1 MTPRLRAFL
10 IHLLASV
17 LVISV
22 VLLLVFVFW
31 YPAPLFTYEGAWLP
45 LRILIMVDLVA
56 GPLLTLVVYKPGKKG
71 LLLDMILITALQ
83 LAALGYGTHALWSQ
97 RPLAMVYAVDAWFVV
112 GAGDIRAR
120 DIDPAIWQARPL
132 AGPLPVFA
140 ERISDPD
147 YLLKVLFEGA
157 PDMHLLPAQYRPLQD
172 HLQVL
177 RHRAT
182 DLPALAQHSAATR
195 QALASVDPDLLASSL
210 ALPLHGRLRS
220 GTVLVDPDTGW
231 PRAWLD
237 LDLDAELTERNRQQ
251 REQERDLRQ
260 AGEDQ
265 RRGASTPP

>member
-22 VLLLVFVFW
+22 VLVLVFVFW

-71 LLLDMILITALQ
+71 LLLDMILITTLQ
-83 LAALGYGTHALWSQ
+83 LVALGYGSHALWSQ
-97 RPLAMVYAVDAWFVV
+97 RPLVMVYAVDAWFVV

-120 DIDPAIWQARPL
+120 DIDPEIWQARPL

-157 PDMHLLPAQYRPLQD
+157 PDMHMLPAQYRPLQD
-172 HLQVL
+172 HIQAL
-177 RHRAT
+177 RRRAT
-182 DLPALAQHSAATR
+182 DLNELAEQSPATR
-195 QALASVDPDLLASSL
+195 QAIAGLDPELLASSL
-210 ALPLHGRLRS
+210 AHPLHGRFRS

-231 PRAWLD
+231 PKAWLD
-237 LDLDAELTERNRQQ
+237 LDLEAERAELTRRQ
-251 REQERDLRQ
+251 REREREHRQ
-260 AGEDQ
+260 AEEDQ
-265 RRGASTPP
+265 RRAPSTSP